1 MPSVPRSALSLVIL
15 VGLLLTGC
23 AGDRSVEVPASPE
36 EQVLLAQLTRD
47 KFVEVIERER
57 NDLEQLV
64 VTTRQG
70 SQRVRYVFK
79 PARPGDAEL
88 MIHKINDR
96 SVLEIEES
104 DQLGTG
110 PQIGTNGRYR

>member
-1 MPSVPRSALSLVIL
+1 MPSAPRCTLTLSLLTIIAI
-15 VGLLLTGC
+15 TGC
-23 AGDRSVEVPASPE
+23 SGDQRVEAPATAE

-47 KFVEVIERER
+47 RFVEIIDQER

-79 PARPGDAEL
+79 SARPGDAEL

-96 SVLEIEES
+96 SVLEISES

-110 PQIGTNGRYR
+110 PQIGDNGRSR